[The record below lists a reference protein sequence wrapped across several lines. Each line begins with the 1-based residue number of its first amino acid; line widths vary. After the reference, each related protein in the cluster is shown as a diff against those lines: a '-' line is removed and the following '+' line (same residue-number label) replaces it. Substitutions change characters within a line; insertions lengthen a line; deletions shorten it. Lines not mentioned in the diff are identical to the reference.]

1 MESRPE
7 IEHNRHEKKTTS
19 KQKRKPQ
26 QTVNPHKHVLP
37 MDELPLDFGVELE
50 RRMDT
55 RTNARLLGLDGG
67 VGPGIDSGS
76 DLNTIQPGEDDE
88 NEYEPI
94 TDNNLLTQT
103 SYLNGIFQNTS
114 VLHED
119 EVTAAQHLHQKRTI
133 SNSLET
139 DAIEKIPA
147 NRREGDPAPQPRL
160 PKKQKKLGKNQS
172 EVNEIRADEM
182 SDRSELKT

>member
-1 MESRPE
+1 MEGWRMESRPE
-7 IEHNRHEKKTTS
+7 IDQNNPEKKMTS
-19 KQKRKPQ
+19 KRKRKLQ
-26 QTVNPHKHVLP
+26 RTVNPHKHVLP
-37 MDELPLDFGVELE
+37 MDELPLDLGVELE
-50 RRMDT
+50 RRIDT

-76 DLNTIQPGEDDE
+76 DLNSIPPGEDDE

-119 EVTAAQHLHQKRTI
+119 EVTADQHRHQKRTI
-133 SNSLET
+133 SNRLET

-147 NRREGDPAPQPRL
+147 NRREGEPAPQPSPRKKL
-160 PKKQKKLGKNQS
+160 KKQEEKS
-172 EVNEIRADEM
+172 ADE
-182 SDRSELKT
+182 RQEQA